1 MLLLCL
7 QLCSKRRS
15 SCLFQVVRDACQG
28 ANDGNQG
35 TYVVPVD
42 VTAPTRDL
50 AAYVAAVRG
59 LVGHVDYLFLAAGE
73 ISLRL
78 LPPDRPEH
86 TFGV

>member
-1 MLLLCL
+1 M
-7 QLCSKRRS
+7 
-15 SCLFQVVRDACQG
+15 
-28 ANDGNQG
+28 
-35 TYVVPVD
+35 VPVD